1 MHTREHNAVPEA
13 SGGRE
18 APRRKM
24 RPRDAASYLGA
35 SESTLA
41 KWRLR
46 GDGPPY
52 SKCGPRLIIYD
63 IADIDA
69 WIAGRK
75 RSSTSEDGG
84 ARVGS

>member
-1 MHTREHNAVPEA
+1 MHKHDHQSLRKA
-13 SGGRE
+13 SGGPE

-24 RPRDAASYLGA
+24 RPRDAALYLGTT
-35 SESTLA
+35 ESTLA

-63 IADIDA
+63 VADMEG
-69 WIAGRK
+69 WLAGRK

-84 ARVGS
+84 AYVA